1 MARTEELE
9 QALSARAVALLER
22 AGSTPAAR
30 NGWVP
35 VPPHGWSRYA
45 APPGV
50 PDAAPP
56 DVAVRGDGHAGAAHR
71 GEWADGIGCLRPE

>member
-30 NGWVP
+30 
-35 VPPHGWSRYA
+35 
-45 APPGV
+45 
-50 PDAAPP
+50 
-56 DVAVRGDGHAGAAHR
+56 
-71 GEWADGIGCLRPE
+71 